1 MIINIHPPN
10 DIYIKYINSKKG
22 WGVFAK
28 EKILKGE
35 VVEVCYGLI
44 DNYITS
50 PLKDYAFSI
59 NKNGSEDDLIHLL
72 GYGSIYNHNADA
84 NIIWKVVETNIIE
97 FIAIKDIEIDEE
109 ICHNY
114 GKRYLEFYK
123 SKFI

>member
-1 MIINIHPPN
+1 MINEIHPPTK
-10 DIYIKYINSKKG
+10 IYIKFIKNKKG
-22 WGVFAK
+22 WGVFCK

-35 VVEVCYGLI
+35 SVEKCYGI
-44 DNYITS
+44 VDNYTTS

-59 NKNGSEDDLIHLL
+59 NKNGSGDDLIHLL
-72 GYGSIYNHNADA
+72 GYGSIYNHNDDA

-114 GKRYLEFYK
+114 GKRYLKFYK